1 MHLGLNASAGAGK
14 VRMKKGKTKSRRI
27 DDKKQPG
34 LSLSFPATHKDDGRG
49 ACCKVTGTL
58 KKKVRRAAPKV
69 FDCRDRRRDDV
80 CRTRES
86 FEIAGV
92 AALHLHLTHLR
103 RKRRVP
109 SRRKSKTKRSM

>member
-27 DDKKQPG
+27 DDRKQPG
-34 LSLSFPATHKDDGRG
+34 LSLSATHKDDGRG